1 MNFKISVIDNHDS
14 SDVFMSEPMTRE
26 DVAKAIPVML
36 KPSMFGNCNFYLVII
51 PTNEPA
57 AEN

>member
-1 MNFKISVIDNHDS
+1 MNFKISVFDDLNS
-14 SDVFMSEPMTRE
+14 PDVFTSEPMTRE

-51 PTNEPA
+51 PTDEPA

>member
-1 MNFKISVIDNHDS
+1 MNFKVSIIDEYDLS
-14 SDVFMSEPMTRE
+14 EAFVSEPMTRA
-26 DVAKAIPVML
+26 DVEKAIPVLL
-36 KPSMFGNCNFYLVII
+36 KPSMFGNCNFYLVIT